1 MLRRALTAALPCDRS
16 ALGQSRPIAAVKAM
30 TTLNKNLLVLDAAA
44 EGGYRAAT
52 LEEILDAVRWAL
64 ANRVEK
70 STALTSPKL
79 HRTT

>member
-1 MLRRALTAALPCDRS
+1 
-16 ALGQSRPIAAVKAM
+16 M